1 MKHVKIAL
9 SAGLLVLAAGAAQAG
24 SSFSGWDIQ
33 IGWGGNTWSVAAN
46 PMTYTM
52 TEYQGDNGH
61 TRYRVIGSHTTPN
74 WAFSWDIE
82 MDPDPFISS
91 SFTVQNLT
99 GITQDVTVTAILP
112 IFPPLPGPGNIMSGS
127 LSGTVGDG
135 DGLMDPN
142 GNGATMTTQA
152 NGRPYYEALIDG
164 GDVRSLRTAPQFHA
178 APLGL
183 TSDID
188 TVNFIGEGAPAAFF
202 TIGIRNAFTL
212 TSMDNGSMTSTFF
225 LIPTPAGAAVF
236 GLIGLAGL
244 RRRR

>member
-9 SAGLLVLAAGAAQAG
+9 SAGLLMLAAGAAQAG

-46 PMTYTM
+46 PHTYSIS
-52 TEYQGDNGH
+52 EYQGDNGH
-61 TRYRVIGSHTTPN
+61 TRYRVVGSHATPN
-74 WAFSWDIE
+74 WTFSWDVE

-91 SFTVQNLT
+91 SFTVQNMT

-112 IFPPLPGPGNIMSGS
+112 IFPPLPGPNIMSGS

-135 DGLMDPN
+135 DGLLDPN

-152 NGRPYYEALIDG
+152 NGRPYYEALVDG
-164 GDVRSLRTAPQFHA
+164 FGARSLRTAPQFHF

-183 TSDID
+183 TSNIG
-188 TVNFIGEGAPAAFF
+188 TVDFLNEAAPAAFF
-202 TIGIRNAFTL
+202 TIGIRNAFTI
-212 TSMDNGSMTSTFF
+212 TSMDNASMTSTFF
-225 LIPTPAGAAVF
+225 IIPTPAGVAAF